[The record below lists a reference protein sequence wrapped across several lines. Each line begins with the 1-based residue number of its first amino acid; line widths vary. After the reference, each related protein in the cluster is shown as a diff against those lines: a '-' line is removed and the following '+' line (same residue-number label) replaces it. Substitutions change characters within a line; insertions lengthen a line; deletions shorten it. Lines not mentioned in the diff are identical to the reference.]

1 MTWPPTSYSWWC
13 DGVVSILF
21 VLIIKGVSKQ
31 TKPSGVTSVDAN
43 PPGTSFASTSFHEA
57 LFYIRKYV
65 SFDPL
70 CAI

>member
-1 MTWPPTSYSWWC
+1 
-13 DGVVSILF
+13 LF

-43 PPGTSFASTSFHEA
+43 PPGTSFASMSFHEA